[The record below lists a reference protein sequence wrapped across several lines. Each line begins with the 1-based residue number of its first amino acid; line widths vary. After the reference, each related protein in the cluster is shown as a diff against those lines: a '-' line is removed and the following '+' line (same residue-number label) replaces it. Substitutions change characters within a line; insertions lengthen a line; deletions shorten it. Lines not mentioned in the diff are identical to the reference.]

1 MGGDSWT
8 VDGDNNDVSA
18 GVMRPRMVAH
28 HPHDVIQRRRYLE
41 QTNKQ
46 TCDKRP

>member
-18 GVMRPRMVAH
+18 GVMGPRMVAH

-41 QTNKQ
+41 RTNNQ
-46 TCDKRP
+46 TCNKRP